1 MIDRNFYR
9 NSILLIVT
17 ILVVLVAIPRL
28 NTYPMEMKIEELKE
42 KGVEII
48 YCEERWA
55 DIRQSKIDMG
65 GKWLVPSSMRL
76 IFQKIDQWIRS
87 NHDVTDVKV
96 YICKEDRIIW
106 MVDFPPGT
114 NRYMY
119 IEGDRF

>member
-76 IFQKIDQWIRS
+76 IFQEIDQWIRS

-96 YICKEDRIIW
+96 YICKEDRIVW
-106 MVDFPPGT
+106 MEDFSPET
-114 NRYMY
+114 NRYIY